1 MQIQQILKS
10 KTTFVALAVG
20 ILGVLLVLY
29 SWQLPP
35 FASSV
40 QTTNNAYV
48 KGQVTLLSPQ
58 IPGYVVAVPVQDY
71 MTVKKGDLLVQ
82 IDDRMYQQQLA
93 QAQATLL
100 QQKAALA
107 NFAENRLAKQASLD
121 LAKAQLQSAE
131 AGQEKAEL
139 DDKRTGTLVDRGFST
154 QSSGDQTRVA
164 LLQAQ
169 STVAQAEASVKI
181 AEQNLALTDAGK
193 SSLEAAVASAEASV
207 ELAQINLGNTRIV
220 APVDGK
226 LGEVAAH
233 VGQYAAAGT
242 QLTSI
247 TPATVWVIANFKETQ
262 LAQIGVGLPATFT
275 VDGLGDVELSGRVE
289 RIAPAAG
296 SEFSV
301 LKADNATGNFTK
313 VAQRLSLRIAIDG
326 GQAAAADLRPG
337 MSVIVRIDT
346 ADKPLPEL
354 ASAQ

>member
-1 MQIQQILKS
+1 MQIRHFIKS
-10 KTTFVALAVG
+10 GITATALAVG
-20 ILGVLLVLY
+20 VAGIFLVLY
-29 SWQLPP
+29 AWQLPP
-35 FASSV
+35 FRTSV
-40 QTTNNAYV
+40 ETTNNAYV

-82 IDDRMYQQQLA
+82 IDDRIYRQQLA

-100 QQKAALA
+100 QQQSSLS

-131 AGQEKAEL
+131 AGLEKAEL
-139 DDKRTGTLVDRGFST
+139 DDKRTGALVDRGFST
-154 QSSGDQTRVA
+154 QSSGDQTRIA
-164 LLQAQ
+164 LEQAR
-169 STVAQAEASVKI
+169 STVAQAEANVRI
-181 AEQNLALTDAGK
+181 AEQNLALIDAGK
-193 SSLEAAVASAEASV
+193 PALEAAVASAEASV
-207 ELAQINLGNTRIV
+207 KLAEINLDNTRIV
-220 APVDGK
+220 APVDGR

-262 LAQIGVGLPATFT
+262 LSHVTVGLPVTFR
-275 VDGLGDVELSGRVE
+275 VDGLGGVELTGQVS

-301 LKADNATGNFTK
+301 LKPDNATGNFTK
-313 VAQRLSLRIAIDG
+313 IAQRIPLRIEIDP
-326 GQAAAADLRPG
+326 GQPETAALRPG
-337 MSVIVRIDT
+337 MSVVVRIDT
-346 ADKPLPEL
+346 AGKPLPAVAAL
-354 ASAQ
+354 

>member
-1 MQIQQILKS
+1 MQIQQIFKS

-71 MTVKKGDLLVQ
+71 MTVKKGELLVQ

-207 ELAQINLGNTRIV
+207 SLAQINLGNTRIV

-247 TPATVWVIANFKETQ
+247 TPAKVWVIANFKETQ
-262 LAQIGVGLPATFT
+262 LAQISVGLPATFT